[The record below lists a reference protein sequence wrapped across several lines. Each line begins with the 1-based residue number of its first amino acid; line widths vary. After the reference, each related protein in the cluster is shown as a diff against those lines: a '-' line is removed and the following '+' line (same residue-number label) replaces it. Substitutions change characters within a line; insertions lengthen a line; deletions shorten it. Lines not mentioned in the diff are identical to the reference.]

1 MGIQGHG
8 SWRRNMAAVWSV
20 LLALE
25 GDQVVALLE
34 ICCATNVRFD
44 QLEQVVT
51 LVEGLLLQLMG
62 ELLGCKEIVRSR
74 RQHRS
79 LPESAYIP
87 DSLLNL
93 LGYHLVSEDVD
104 ARLFKV
110 EGVDQVARVHTFDLH
125 LLVGHLVVK
134 FLIDFPL
141 VQEVDRIQLVLRPR
155 YEVFMIVDQM
165 VFLGVL
171 KVVGLQ
177 LRLLLVVLSAQL
189 LQHHLMELEQLILD
203 VVGARL

>member
-1 MGIQGHG
+1 M
-8 SWRRNMAAVWSV
+8 
-20 LLALE
+20 
-25 GDQVVALLE
+25 
-34 ICCATNVRFD
+34 
-44 QLEQVVT
+44 
-51 LVEGLLLQLMG
+51 
-62 ELLGCKEIVRSR
+62 
-74 RQHRS
+74 
-79 LPESAYIP
+79 
-87 DSLLNL
+87 
-93 LGYHLVSEDVD
+93 
-104 ARLFKV
+104 
-110 EGVDQVARVHTFDLH
+110 
-125 LLVGHLVVK
+125 VVK